1 MFLYTSTVFLTV
13 YFLVYKRISSP
24 FKIGA
29 INDRKEREID
39 L

>member
-1 MFLYTSTVFLTV
+1 MSYCIFCTI
-13 YFLVYKRISSP
+13 VYKRISSP